1 MQEINLTIQPIIEEQ
16 TQKDEKNK
24 SSILNLLRSSKT
36 NSQQNPKD
44 EKEKKKQG
52 TKISFNEPKER
63 I

>member
-24 SSILNLLRSSKT
+24 SSILNLLQPSKT